1 MTIAVAVRVVLLVD
15 DDASIRRIG
24 ELSLSAI
31 GKLEVIL
38 AASGDEA
45 LERARASLP
54 DVILLDVTMP
64 GLSGV
69 ETFDALRRDARTRS
83 IPVVFL
89 TARTEP
95 EDAKRYSALG
105 AAGVIAKPF
114 DPLTL
119 ASTLLRTLERA

>member
-1 MTIAVAVRVVLLVD
+1 MIAPVRLVLLVD

-45 LERARASLP
+45 LLRARESSP

-69 ETFDALRRDARTRS
+69 ETFEQLRGDPRTRA
-83 IPVVFL
+83 IPIVYL
-89 TARTEP
+89 TARSGSE
-95 EDAKRYSALG
+95 EAKRYAALG

-114 DPLTL
+114 DPMTL

>member
-1 MTIAVAVRVVLLVD
+1 MTAVRRVLLVD

-38 AASGDEA
+38 AVSGEDA
-45 LERARASLP
+45 LLRARESLP

-69 ETFDALRRDARTRS
+69 ETLDRLRHDARTRS

-89 TARTEP
+89 TARTGS
-95 EDAKRYSALG
+95 EDEKRYASLG
-105 AAGVIAKPF
+105 VAGVLAKPF
-114 DPLTL
+114 DPMTL
-119 ASTLLRTLERA
+119 ASDLLRTLERT